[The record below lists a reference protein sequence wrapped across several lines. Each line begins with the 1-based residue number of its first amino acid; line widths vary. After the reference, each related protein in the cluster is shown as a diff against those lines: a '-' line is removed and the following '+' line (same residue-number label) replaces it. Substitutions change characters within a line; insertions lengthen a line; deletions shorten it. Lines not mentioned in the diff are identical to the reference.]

1 LGQLLDHNLDQFS
14 HSFFTVAS
22 CALIKTKGDFF
33 SVSLIVLG
41 QLAPHFT
48 VEYRNHFTDF
58 HATVVDCAGG
68 VQVGATEALLIMYGL

>member
-1 LGQLLDHNLDQFS
+1 M
-14 HSFFTVAS
+14 
-22 CALIKTKGDFF
+22 IKTKDDFF

-58 HATVVDCAGG
+58 HATVVDIAGG
-68 VQVGATEALLIMYGL
+68 ISFGATE